1 MIGLTL
7 VDNNKKN
14 SIGSY
19 LYDSYLYGSIQPQIS
34 FFKYVMRRNT
44 NFFITNH
51 TIIDKTIG
59 IQSLEN
65 INAPIKLQ
73 DYISGDVDLLS
84 NLYISFNLPEIYSND
99 KYKFKWVDNIAAL
112 LIKNISFEIDSQIID
127 SFTGEWLCVWNE
139 LSSTIKDNFNKM
151 SGSSIEITNPRTI
164 EKIIR
169 IKNNIINDFDYPSS
183 DRNSSPSIPSKWIT
197 VQLPFWFTKSP
208 NLALPIFGNI
218 YNTNIMY
225 INYTLENIEKLY
237 TIYSDV
243 YNMNISPQHYNTL
256 NNTNINITN
265 FTKDTNIGIKMI
277 ATVITLDSAEKNLL
291 AEAANTSEITY
302 MIESIRTQTNT
313 FEAGSTGI
321 RKIDVSQKSLIKELV
336 WTLKRSDSINN
347 FNDTLNYSYNIPFN
361 NEKSIMKN
369 AYINWGK
376 NDQLLLLSE
385 QESFYFNK
393 IQPYQ
398 YHNTI
403 PKQGIYLYSFSL
415 LPDKSIHTGSYN
427 SAGNTNI
434 ININMT
440 FNNYEPSVLD
450 YMYEKKYKKKYNSE
464 NSVDLIN
471 TLYIVEYK
479 FIIIINN
486 KISIK
491 YSD

>member
-7 VDNNKKN
+7 VNNN
-14 SIGSY
+14 ATNTIGN
-19 LYDSYLYGSIQPQIS
+19 YLYGSIQPQIS

-51 TIIDKTIG
+51 TMINITTG
-59 IQSLEN
+59 IQDLEKYN
-65 INAPIKLQ
+65 ESIKLQ
-73 DYISGDVDLLS
+73 DYISGDIDLLS
-84 NLYISFNLPEIYSND
+84 NLYISFYLPEIYSND

-112 LIKNISFEIDSQIID
+112 LIKNISFEIDGQEID
-127 SFTGEWLCVWNE
+127 SFTGEWLYVWNE
-139 LSSTIKDNFNKM
+139 LSSSIKDNFNKM
-151 SGSSIEITNPRTI
+151 SGNSIEITNPQTI

-169 IKNNIINDFDYPSS
+169 IKNNIISDFDYPSS
-183 DRNSSPSIPSKWIT
+183 DINNSSPSIPSKWVT

-218 YNTNIMY
+218 YNNNNMY

-256 NNTNINITN
+256 HAETINITN
-265 FTKDTNIGIKMI
+265 FTKDIKPNIGIKMI
-277 ATVITLDSAEKNLL
+277 ATVITLDYTEKNLL
-291 AEAANTSEITY
+291 AESANKTEITY
-302 MIESIRTQTNT
+302 MIESIRKQEDI
-313 FEAGSTGI
+313 FQAGSTGI
-321 RKIDVSQKSLIKELV
+321 RNIDVSRKSLIKELV
-336 WTLKRSDSINN
+336 WTLKRNDSINN

-376 NDQLLLLSE
+376 NSLLSE

-415 LPDKSIHTGSYN
+415 LPDKSIHSGSYN
-427 SAGNTNI
+427 SAGNTEI

-450 YMYEKKYKKKYNSE
+450 YMYEKKYKKKYNSHYT
-464 NSVDLIN
+464 VDLIS
-471 TLYIVEYK
+471 TLYIVEHK
-479 FIIIINN
+479 FIIIKTNQI
-486 KISIK
+486 KLK